1 MCFLWEGVLCVWEGV
16 GRRKSVIWVS
26 LVDFSQHE
34 CEWWSRSLER
44 CLEKSINLMY
54 IFSDILKAVRFH
66 KWQVNL
72 KWGYCNFQRKEQ
84 QLLSVCIFY
93 LGGRELSFILHNS
106 WTDVSTQVAL
116 NLSLGRHLLF
126 LHESLNNSVSKVYSC
141 WIIVCLF
148 SKFQ

>member
-1 MCFLWEGVLCVWEGV
+1 MCSLCGGGKGKEEV
-16 GRRKSVIWVS
+16 GYLSKS
-26 LVDFSQHE
+26 LDFSFSINVNGDTYH
-34 CEWWSRSLER
+34 LR
-44 CLEKSINLMY
+44 CLEKSVNLMY

-116 NLSLGRHLLF
+116 NLSLGWHLLF

-141 WIIVCLF
+141 WIIVCLY

>member
-1 MCFLWEGVLCVWEGV
+1 MCSLCWGGKGKEEV
-16 GRRKSVIWVS
+16 GYLSKS
-26 LVDFSQHE
+26 LDFSFSINVNGDTYH
-34 CEWWSRSLER
+34 LR
-44 CLEKSINLMY
+44 CLEKSVNLMD

-116 NLSLGRHLLF
+116 NLSLGWHLLF

-141 WIIVCLF
+141 WIIVCLY